1 MLFVVEMFA
10 ISLISVVTKDPDLVF
25 KMLSGANKSRV
36 LTVGVVK
43 LSEVLAYILLRKGIK
58 NFDIAIIKT
67 KEYLFFIT
75 VSIFMLTGI
84 MVLFNQNSINSLK
97 IGISVMFII
106 YLVIIFTIISI
117 MGILVKNRQA
127 AADKEYISLKNK
139 SLENELYYINELYE
153 KNSKNFHD
161 LNNHLSVISLMIENK
176 QYNEI
181 KKYIDTIND
190 KADTSSQN
198 HKKFNTGNIAVDSV
212 LNLKYSQIE
221 KKNINFDITYHIKIK
236 SYTKQKL

>member
-1 MLFVVEMFA
+1 
-10 ISLISVVTKDPDLVF
+10 
-25 KMLSGANKSRV
+25 
-36 LTVGVVK
+36 
-43 LSEVLAYILLRKGIK
+43 
-58 NFDIAIIKT
+58 
-67 KEYLFFIT
+67 
-75 VSIFMLTGI
+75 
-84 MVLFNQNSINSLK
+84 
-97 IGISVMFII
+97 
-106 YLVIIFTIISI
+106 

-221 KKNINFDITYHIKIK
+221 KKNIDFDITYNNLKSIETEPSDLGSLLFNLLDNAIEAADKADEPKIDMKISLQGNLIIIAINNTFSETDLKSRTPQNGRGWGIKIIKDTVKKYDGEYSAYNDEKLYKTKVVIKNKK
-236 SYTKQKL
+236 SIDKHN